1 MSYVIS
7 MLSNR
12 PLYSVLKIKADILKD
27 KYALMWYEDASNSLT
42 QNLEGRRTS
51 KHSTLIIE
59 N

>member
-1 MSYVIS
+1 MSYIIS
-7 MLSNR
+7 ILFNW
-12 PLYSVLKIKADILKD
+12 PLYMALKIKADILKD

>member
-12 PLYSVLKIKADILKD
+12 PLYAVLKIKADILKEN
-27 KYALMWYEDASNSLT
+27 YALIQYENASNSPTLS
-42 QNLEGRRTS
+42 LEGRRTS